1 MSYVHSAACA
11 SPKSGMKENKKNN
24 STWYK
29 NLMQGRDT
37 EGPVLLNPPG
47 IAVVAATVSLY
58 SCSS

>member
-1 MSYVHSAACA
+1 
-11 SPKSGMKENKKNN
+11 MKENKKNN

-37 EGPVLLNPPG
+37 EGPVLLNPPD